1 MQQTKFTYMQSVA
14 VVGNAADRQFV
25 AFIYK
30 RTVEQCVIEGL
41 CFCCCVP
48 RLTTCSHAVVWTN
61 YSIELLVELGGF
73 GDDHLKLVHKQEKT
87 LTKLE
92 YPS

>member
-1 MQQTKFTYMQSVA
+1 MQSVA

-48 RLTTCSHAVVWTN
+48 RLTTCSHAVARTN
-61 YSIELLVELGGF
+61 YLSCWGF